1 MTTPLTPQPL
11 LPLLQAPGT
20 NTRISVRLAGQGVG
34 LEWQPEWSGP
44 HREGLG
50 FCEGAGSG
58 HEGKAQEMDLCPG
71 VSPPSPSPSPHPEG
85 AAAGAVHAAQL
96 QVQTS
101 VPQRHERQC
110 SWQPPRIAALAGSR
124 RMPISSRMVKCVGG
138 TSPQQEALPQWE
150 RTVSNG
156 VPTGWRNRTR
166 KVPSGEARP
175 RSRYRVVPLI

>member
-1 MTTPLTPQPL
+1 MTTSLTPQPS

-96 QVQTS
+96 RVQTD
-101 VPQRHERQC
+101 
-110 SWQPPRIAALAGSR
+110 
-124 RMPISSRMVKCVGG
+124 ISSPKARAAVFMAATPHSGPRWK
-138 TSPQQEALPQWE
+138 PPNAHQQQ
-150 RTVSNG
+150 NG
-156 VPTGWRNRTR
+156 
-166 KVPSGEARP
+166 
-175 RSRYRVVPLI
+175 

>member
-1 MTTPLTPQPL
+1 MTTPLTPQPS

-110 SWQPPRIAALAGSR
+110 SWQPPRIAALAGSH
-124 RMPISSRMVKCVGG
+124 RMPISSRMVKCVG
-138 TSPQQEALPQWE
+138 
-150 RTVSNG
+150 
-156 VPTGWRNRTR
+156 
-166 KVPSGEARP
+166 ARP
-175 RSRYRVVPLI
+175 HSRRLCHSGNERSPTEYPRAGGIARVRCQAGKPDPEVGTAWCR